1 MAKMGRPKVD
11 NPMERRIT
19 IRFTKEEYQKLD
31 DFATRG
37 CMTKSEVLKKGL
49 ESSSCKP
56 LSTILQHDHIV
67 VTTI

>member
-31 DFATRG
+31 DFAKRG

-49 ESSSCKP
+49 ELLYKNSK
-56 LSTILQHDHIV
+56 Q
-67 VTTI
+67 

>member
-1 MAKMGRPKVD
+1 MQIGEEWSMAKMGRPKVD

-31 DFATRG
+31 DFAKRG

-49 ESSSCKP
+49 ELLYKNSK
-56 LSTILQHDHIV
+56 Q
-67 VTTI
+67 

>member
-31 DFATRG
+31 DFAKRG

-49 ESSSCKP
+49 ELLYKNSK
-56 LSTILQHDHIV
+56 
-67 VTTI
+67 

>member
-31 DFATRG
+31 DFAKRG
-37 CMTKSEVLKKGL
+37 CMTKSEVLKK
-49 ESSSCKP
+49 
-56 LSTILQHDHIV
+56 D
-67 VTTI
+67 